1 MQQFK
6 VIITETLA
14 KEITILAEDEDEAYL
29 RAEEQ
34 VENEDVVLD
43 WQDFQTR
50 NIEVFKE
57 DGNERNA

>member
-34 VENEDVVLD
+34 VNNEDVVLD
-43 WQDFQTR
+43 ADDFKDR

-57 DGNERNA
+57 DENERNA

>member
-1 MQQFK
+1 MQTFT
-6 VIITETLA
+6 VIITETLR
-14 KEITILAEDEDEAYL
+14 KKITILAEDEDEAFL

-34 VENEDVVLD
+34 VNNEDVVLD
-43 WQDFQTR
+43 ADDFQDR